1 MNQII
6 VSSSAAVV
14 ADPTILVREI
24 AAGNTV
30 HLADV
35 GYTIAPT
42 SDLVTIANLMVEED
56 EEAADM
62 VSLSKDTTGIDN
74 VIFVSTKYR
83 GRHAPRIKIAVDPPN
98 KFSATGK
105 NTTMTIHDY
114 ATVGEPLPRHIFE
127 QARHFIERNRDALLR
142 YWNEEIDTATFI
154 RQLAPPDTQ
163 R

>member
-1 MNQII
+1 MTAQDYQAFVERII
-6 VSSSAAVV
+6 WRYEGGYGWDRN
-14 ADPTILVREI
+14 DP
-24 AAGNTV
+24 G
-30 HLADV
+30 
-35 GYTIAPT
+35 
-42 SDLVTIANLMVEED
+42 
-56 EEAADM
+56 
-62 VSLSKDTTGIDN
+62 TGIDN

-154 RQLAPPDTQ
+154 GQLAPPDTQ